1 MATLEE
7 LIEVLKEI
15 FSLDCENYK
24 ANVYIGGKNLFIR
37 RFDEEDAYF
46 IEL

>member
-15 FSLDCENYK
+15 LSLDCENYK
-24 ANVYIGGKNLFIR
+24 ANVYNGEKNLFIR
-37 RFDEEDAYF
+37 RLDQDDAYF